1 MTVSETIKKAILAGV
16 GAQEKIV
23 NFIEE
28 LIKAGEL
35 SKSEGAALFK
45 EWIAKAEQST
55 HDMDFKIKDAVTVAL
70 EKFNI
75 PTHDDFEKME
85 KSIQALSMRIAKLEG
100 DGGKGGA

>member
-1 MTVSETIKKAILAGV
+1 MTVSETIRKAIFAGV

-23 NFIEE
+23 SFLEE

-35 SKSEGAALFK
+35 SKSEGAALLK
-45 EWIAKAEQST
+45 EWITKAEQST
-55 HDMDFKIKDAVTVAL
+55 HDMDFRVKDAVTVAL
-70 EKFNI
+70 QKFNI

-85 KSIQALSMRIAKLEG
+85 KSIQALSIRIAKLEG